1 MNVVNLIGRVTK
13 DPEVRYTNN
22 QTAVC
27 SATLAVD
34 RPVREGQEKQAD
46 FIRIILF
53 SKGAETFGKYI
64 TKGRQVAVEGRIQTG
79 SYQKDNGETVYTTD
93 VVVNR
98 FHFVGSKNDNQGN
111 TPTAHTNTSQRAT
124 QSFVAPEGF
133 DAIDND
139 IPF

>member
-1 MNVVNLIGRVTK
+1 MNIVTLIGRLTK

-22 QTAVC
+22 EMAVC

-34 RPVREGQEKQAD
+34 RPVQSGQEKKVD
-46 FIRIILF
+46 FIRITIF
-53 SKGAETFGKYI
+53 GKQGETFSRFM

-79 SYQKDNGETVYTTD
+79 SYQKENGETAYTTD

-98 FHFVGSKNDNQGN
+98 FHFIGSKNDSQGN
-111 TPTAHTNTSQRAT
+111 GSNPPTNNAQKGA
-124 QSFVAPEGF
+124 QGFKAPDGF
-133 DAIDND
+133 EDITMD